1 MGNATYT
8 DASFQEALQIAWP
21 TKRLMK
27 MMLERN
33 PTAAMIP
40 IVDFPGRSLYLPV
53 QVGIQAGRSAV
64 FATAQTNRVG
74 SQQKAFVLTTVK
86 DYAVGG
92 IDGET
97 LEAIEGEQ
105 SLIDGIKDE
114 MEGSFDILQASIA
127 VHIHGDGTG
136 AIGRIGTDDSATQF
150 TLDNKYDAVNF
161 FLGQTIQANP
171 TKTGSSGTMRAGTGT
186 VTKVAHDTGKITY
199 TANGGFNPSA
209 SDYIY
214 TEGDYDAKMKGL
226 EAWNPETEPTTG
238 DSFFSLDRSVHPAEL
253 SGHRF
258 DGSSMNPIDAINKG
272 LAHASAL
279 GCKPTVLVVNP
290 MEMFSIKQDLG
301 NKATSQ
307 IGTTQSVNDPT
318 VQFESVTFIQGNR
331 KVKLIEDVNCP
342 RGVIRGFDSKDGA
355 IYARKKGFPRILNRD
370 GNTMRAE
377 SSADAY
383 QWRLGFYAQMGFKR
397 PKNLLRIKIAYT

>member
-1 MGNATYT
+1 VGNANYT
-8 DASFQEALQIAWP
+8 DATFQEALKISWP
-21 TKRLMK
+21 EKRLQK

-33 PTAAMIP
+33 PTAAMVP
-40 IVDFPGRSLYLPV
+40 IKDFPGRSLYLPV

-97 LEAIEGEQ
+97 LEAIESED
-105 SLIDGIKDE
+105 SLIEGIKDE
-114 MEGSFDILQASIA
+114 MEGSFEILQRSIA
-127 VHIHGDGTG
+127 VHVHGDGSG
-136 AIGRIGTDDSATQF
+136 SIGRIGTDDSATKF
-150 TLDNKYDAVNF
+150 TLSNKYDSVNF
-161 FLGQTIQANP
+161 FVGQVIQANP
-171 TKTGSSGTMRAGTGT
+171 NKTGNSGTMRAGTGT
-186 VTKVAHDTGKITY
+186 VTAIDHDSGAVTY
-199 TANGGFNPSA
+199 SAAGGFNPAA
-209 SDYIY
+209 SDHLYI
-214 TEGDYDAKMKGL
+214 EGDYDAKMKGF
-226 EAWNPETEPTTG
+226 EAWNPETAPTVG
-238 DSFFSLDRSVHPAEL
+238 DNFFSIDRSTNVAEL

-279 GCKPTVLVVNP
+279 GCMPTVMVVNP

-301 NKATSQ
+301 NKAV
-307 IGTTQSVNDPT
+307 IDLAVKSVNDPT
-318 VQFESVTFIQGNR
+318 VQFEGIVFVQGNR
-331 KVKLIEDVNCP
+331 KVKLVEDVNCP
-342 RGVIRGFDSKDGA
+342 RGVIRGFKPEDIA

-383 QWRLGFYAQMGFKR
+383 QWRLGFYAQMGCKR
-397 PKNLLRIKIAYT
+397 PKNLLRIKIAFT